1 MKFFWRLVVLTS
13 LVLPLFSQN
22 FVLYNPHALIVPK
35 SEAFIELLSTEL
47 QEKTG
52 FSLYVVAVDEIQGND
67 KLHRDLFKK
76 EFLKNLALPYGAIFF
91 FKAQRKID
99 IILQP
104 SIQSID
110 QNKIISSYMVPIL
123 MQDKELSA
131 SKISASILNGY
142 AQLADEIASHYGK
155 TLENNLIVDKSGIQ
169 DYVHYLI
176 YVMLGLTFALI
187 GILYLTRKK

>member
-1 MKFFWRLVVLTS
+1 MAS

-22 FVLYNPHALIVPK
+22 FVLYNPDALIVPK
-35 SEAFIELLSTEL
+35 GEAFIELLSTEL
-47 QEKTG
+47 QEKTS

-76 EFLKNLALPYGAIFF
+76 GFLKNLALPYGIIFF
-91 FKAQRKID
+91 FKSQRKID